1 MGSVRFRKIS
11 AARRELNIVCSM
23 SIEEIHAEALQLP
36 EDERAKLAG
45 VLLDSL
51 PALLVDDDEGIAE
64 ARRRSRDLNEN
75 PGQGVTW
82 DDIKRTVNR

>member
-1 MGSVRFRKIS
+1 
-11 AARRELNIVCSM
+11 M

-45 VLLDSL
+45 ALLVSL

-75 PGQGVTW
+75 PGQGTTW
-82 DDIKRTVNR
+82 DDIKRTVDR